1 MRTPLSG
8 PFSPLEHKMLCAY
21 RHGAGKMAMIDQE
34 SVNKL
39 LLDRPPVIFTT
50 TDWWLPMLASTLVEN
65 FCLLNILM

>member
-1 MRTPLSG
+1 
-8 PFSPLEHKMLCAY
+8 
-21 RHGAGKMAMIDQE
+21 MAMIDQE